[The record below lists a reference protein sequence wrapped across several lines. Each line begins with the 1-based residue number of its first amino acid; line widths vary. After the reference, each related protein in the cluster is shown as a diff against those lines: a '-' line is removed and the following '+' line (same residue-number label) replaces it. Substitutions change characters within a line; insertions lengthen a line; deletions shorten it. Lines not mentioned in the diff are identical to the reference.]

1 MASSGTAAGWQR
13 YVAWCVVKLF
23 WGAVRLELIPHR
35 LVRRLP
41 QVVSCL
47 DAASAVGRTTVAL
60 SAKTSRST
68 CFDGIRFVICD
79 AA

>member
-1 MASSGTAAGWQR
+1 MRQ
-13 YVAWCVVKLF
+13 
-23 WGAVRLELIPHR
+23 ELIPHR

-60 SAKTSRST
+60 SAKTSRSK
-68 CFDGIRFVICD
+68 CFGGTRFPTCD